1 MEKELEAKLDLIIKE
16 LKEINGSLKAM
27 ASKEMDFNY
36 V

>member
-1 MEKELEAKLDLIIKE
+1 MEKELEAKLDLVIKE
-16 LKEINGSLKAM
+16 LKVMNGSLKAI

>member
-1 MEKELEAKLDLIIKE
+1 MDKELDAKLDLIIKE
-16 LKEINGSLKAM
+16 LKEINGTLKAI